1 MKNSKQGVETLQK
14 ARSENVSESKESHV
28 EKPDIVNTLEI
39 SDERDNENT
48 LLTTSNCDGDYQ
60 PPLSKQKQFISPG
73 KTFSTNPSF
82 EHFVGGVVSKIVV
95 ECGKKFYFNDLS
107 AYKVKPSC
115 ANPTPNEYA
124 NIRNINNQTLPH
136 KLLDQSVGLQQLS
149 RFGICNQSAN
159 ALCKCTFLEDGR
171 FKKEIA
177 QTVQQFQIDERF
189 EELKEISTAGRNR
202 RLEPKWTELL
212 NEFLHPLNC
221 YCVWVFKKHYLRKS
235 ASRKSSPYFRCEAT
249 CKVEGCESRVKI
261 TINEKSDRFG
271 KTLFFIIKL
280 VL

>member
-48 LLTTSNCDGDYQ
+48 LLTTSNYDGDYQ

-107 AYKVKPSC
+107 AYKVEPSC

-171 FKKEIA
+171 FKKDIT

-271 KTLFFIIKL
+271 RTLFFIIKL

>member
-1 MKNSKQGVETLQK
+1 MKNSKQCVETLQK

-171 FKKEIA
+171 FKKDIA

-271 KTLFFIIKL
+271 RTLFFIIKL

>member
-1 MKNSKQGVETLQK
+1 MKNSKQSVETLKK

-28 EKPDIVNTLEI
+28 EKPDVVNTLEI

-48 LLTTSNCDGDYQ
+48 LLTASNCDGDYQ

-82 EHFVGGVVSKIVV
+82 EHFVGCVVSKIVV

-159 ALCKCTFLEDGR
+159 ALCKCTFPEDGR
-171 FKKEIA
+171 FNKDIA

-221 YCVWVFKKHYLRKS
+221 FCVWVFKKHYLRKS

-249 CKVEGCESRVKI
+249 CKVEGCESRLKI

-280 VL
+280 LL

>member
-107 AYKVKPSC
+107 AYKVEPSC

-171 FKKEIA
+171 FKKDIT

-271 KTLFFIIKL
+271 RTLFFIIKL

>member
-1 MKNSKQGVETLQK
+1 MKNSKQGVETLKK

-48 LLTTSNCDGDYQ
+48 LLTTSNYDGDYQ

-82 EHFVGGVVSKIVV
+82 EHFVGRVVSKIVV

-171 FKKEIA
+171 FKKDIA

-271 KTLFFIIKL
+271 RTLFFIIKL

>member
-171 FKKEIA
+171 FKKDIA

-271 KTLFFIIKL
+271 RTLFFIIKL

>member
-1 MKNSKQGVETLQK
+1 MKNSKQGVETLKK

-48 LLTTSNCDGDYQ
+48 LLTTSNYDGDYQ

-73 KTFSTNPSF
+73 KTFSNNPSF
-82 EHFVGGVVSKIVV
+82 EHFVGRVVSKIVV

-171 FKKEIA
+171 FKKDIA

-271 KTLFFIIKL
+271 RTLFFIIKL

>member
-171 FKKEIA
+171 FKKDIA

>member
-48 LLTTSNCDGDYQ
+48 LLTTSNYDGDYQ

-171 FKKEIA
+171 FKKDIA

-271 KTLFFIIKL
+271 RTLFFIIKL